1 MVPSASGTRTQAT
14 SGPAGSLDPG
24 GPRGRSPIGNDVTF
38 VRTPKVGS
46 TSLRRYRQKL
56 DWTPIIELAFAAYFV
71 IGVGWI
77 IDQHY
82 WASLPFMAL
91 FGAGFGYV
99 GLMSLREA

>member
-1 MVPSASGTRTQAT
+1 MSLGIGMAVNQTRAVFE
-14 SGPAGSLDPG
+14 GLLGS
-24 GPRGRSPIGNDVTF
+24 DVTF